1 MNETRHK
8 KLTIYGLSLNLIG
21 TVLMISPV
29 FFPQSIGD
37 SFIVS
42 MNRTTGEYIQL
53 GDIKNRYVDAVGLV
67 VLGSGFILQLA
78 AIF

>member
-1 MNETRHK
+1 MKEARHK

-21 TVLMISPV
+21 TVIMVAPV
-29 FFPQSIGD
+29 FFPQSVGD

-42 MNRTTGEYIQL
+42 MNRTTGEYTQL
-53 GDIKNRYVDAVGLV
+53 GDIKNRYIDAGGLV

>member
-1 MNETRHK
+1 MKETRQK

-21 TVLMISPV
+21 TVLMIAPV

-42 MNRTTGEYIQL
+42 MNRTTGEYTQL
-53 GDIKNRYVDAVGLV
+53 GDIKNRYVDAAGLF
-67 VLGSGFILQLA
+67 VLGCGFILQLA
-78 AIF
+78 AMF